1 MNRTSPSREFTELS
15 IETLED
21 GVRRPCECAHPD
33 APTGGCRREAAVR
46 VTLVCT
52 EEGCDSAA
60 GVYLICHPCLLSWKR
75 SARRDGLRLRVQ
87 PL

>member
-15 IETLED
+15 IETLGD
-21 GVRRPCECAHPD
+21 DVRRPCQCAHAD
-33 APTGGCRREAAVR
+33 EATGGCRREAAVR
-46 VTLVCT
+46 VTLVCS

-60 GVYLICHPCLLSWKR
+60 GVYLICQPCLLSWKKN
-75 SARRDGLRLRVQ
+75 ARRDGLRLRVE